1 MSVVALIAQLG
12 PRVVIPAVFVGPK
25 VAAMDDP
32 IEIAQTI
39 AFSLLTVTSILTA
52 FQGSLL
58 LSLIPGIAAIAYG
71 FMLRDPANRRV
82 YRYGD
87 WALTTPLMLLAILLA
102 TKTPL
107 SLILLVLLSDVLM
120 IGAGFLGA
128 QATDKTVKIRYFM
141 AGMVLF
147 LPVLYVLLTQKE
159 KTAAILLTVCVW
171 SLYPIVYLLDE
182 QEVIGTE
189 VTNVSYAVMDMVS
202 KIGLVYLLHV

>member
-12 PRVVIPAVFVGPK
+12 PRIAIPAIFVGPK
-25 VAAMDDP
+25 VAVMDDP
-32 IEIAQTI
+32 VEIAQTI

-58 LSLIPGIAAIAYG
+58 LSLIPGVAAIAYG

-107 SLILLVLLSDVLM
+107 PLILLVLLSDVLM

-147 LPVLYVLLTQKE
+147 LPVLYVLLTQKNQ
-159 KTAAILLTVCVW
+159 TAAILLTLCVW

-182 QEVIGTE
+182 QEVIDETI
-189 VTNVSYAVMDMVS
+189 TNVSYAVMDMVS

>member
-12 PRVVIPAVFVGPK
+12 PRIAIPAIFVGPK

-71 FMLRDPANRRV
+71 FMLRDPVNRSA

-120 IGAGFLGA
+120 IGAGFLGT

-159 KTAAILLTVCVW
+159 KTAAILLTLCVW

-202 KIGLVYLLHV
+202 KIGLVYLLRV

>member
-12 PRVVIPAVFVGPK
+12 PRIAIPAIFVGPK

-71 FMLRDPANRRV
+71 FMLRDPVNRSA

-159 KTAAILLTVCVW
+159 KTAAILLTLCVW

-202 KIGLVYLLHV
+202 KIGLVYLLRV

>member
-1 MSVVALIAQLG
+1 M
-12 PRVVIPAVFVGPK
+12 
-25 VAAMDDP
+25 
-32 IEIAQTI
+32 
-39 AFSLLTVTSILTA
+39 TSILTA

-71 FMLRDPANRRV
+71 FMLRDPVNRSA

-159 KTAAILLTVCVW
+159 KTAAILLTLCVW

-202 KIGLVYLLHV
+202 KIGLVYLLRV

>member
-1 MSVVALIAQLG
+1 MSLVALIAQLG
-12 PRVVIPAVFVGPK
+12 PRIAIPAVFVGPK
-25 VAAMDDP
+25 VAVMDDP
-32 IEIAQTI
+32 VEIAQTI
-39 AFSLLTVTSILTA
+39 AFSFLTVTSILTA

-128 QATDKTVKIRYFM
+128 QATDKAVKIRYFM

-159 KTAAILLTVCVW
+159 KTAAILLTLCVW

-182 QEVIGTE
+182 QEVIDETL
-189 VTNVSYAVMDMVS
+189 TSVSYAVMDMVS